1 MEPPNEDQR
10 PDGWS
15 RGAASYEELF
25 APFTGAYAD
34 DAIRLLDVTEHDR
47 VLDIGAGSGA
57 FTTRAAERGASVLAT
72 DFAPG
77 MLEVLNA
84 LIAECGLTKLTT
96 AVMDGQALDV
106 EDNTFDVAGSMFG
119 LIFFPDLDAGMREM
133 ARVVRPGGRLAI
145 SSWDLQGFGM
155 LAMIG
160 RAIVTVSPEVELPTQ
175 PPPWAR
181 LGAPDTLPASLTAA
195 GWTDVVIHTVDHP
208 LVIPDPVAFFHRLGE
223 WSIPARVVLD
233 RIPDGAQAATAEAF
247 AAEVAASGGDR
258 ITTTALIGTG
268 IAP

>member
-1 MEPPNEDQR
+1 MENPNEDQR

-15 RGAASYEELF
+15 QGAPSYDELF

-34 DAIRLLDVTEHDR
+34 DAIRLLNVTEHDR
-47 VLDIGAGSGA
+47 VLDVAAGSGA

-77 MLEVLNA
+77 MLQVLDA
-84 LIAECGLTKLTT
+84 LVAERQLTKVTT
-96 AVMDGQALDV
+96 AMMDGQALDV
-106 EDNTFDVAGSMFG
+106 EDNAFDVAASMFG

-160 RAIVTVSPEVELPTQ
+160 RAIVTVAPEVELPTRV
-175 PPPWAR
+175 PLWAR
-181 LGAPDTLPASLTAA
+181 LGAPDTLSASLTAA
-195 GWTDVVIHTVDHP
+195 GWADVAIHTVDHP

-223 WSIPARVVLD
+223 WSIPARAILA
-233 RIPDGAQAATAEAF
+233 RIPEDSHAAAAEAF

-258 ITTTALIGTG
+258 ITTAALIGTG